1 MITTMLA
8 VYAFVLCTTLM
19 GTTEATAVWKS
30 AKKKNHP
37 QQPKEAEHE
46 LGLQVGTD
54 CSITQQASTGIYT
67 LSATVGK
74 EMVLFSERP
83 ERMARTVPTQAF
95 VDQFDKLFATS
106 PPNAAVTFVGDNNG
120 PLIVMLFEPRFVG
133 DSILE
138 YIILRNRHHK
148 GML

>member
-74 EMVLFSERP
+74 R
-83 ERMARTVPTQAF
+83 
-95 VDQFDKLFATS
+95 D
-106 PPNAAVTFVGDNNG
+106 G
-120 PLIVMLFEPRFVG
+120 PVFGTTRADGTDRAHASVCGPI
-133 DSILE
+133 
-138 YIILRNRHHK
+138 
-148 GML
+148 

>member
-1 MITTMLA
+1 MITPMFA

-19 GTTEATAVWKS
+19 GTTEATATWKS

-37 QQPKEAEHE
+37 QQQPKGAKE
-46 LGLQVGTD
+46 LGLQAGRD

-95 VDQFDKLFATS
+95 VDQFDNLFATS
-106 PPNAAVTFVGDNNG
+106 SKCRRDLG
-120 PLIVMLFEPRFVG
+120 R
-133 DSILE
+133 
-138 YIILRNRHHK
+138 
-148 GML
+148 